1 MPYIEPAEV
10 ERVKKIDLLD
20 YLKQREPDELVR
32 LGNGTYTTKTHDSLK
47 ISHGCFYWWSQGF
60 GGRSAL
66 DYLIK
71 VRGMAFLDAV
81 RHLGASEVICTKP
94 DEKKSTRLKT
104 RSFNLPPA
112 ARTNDDAAAYLQL
125 RGIDPHVISICVRD
139 GLVYQNDR
147 GSIKNVVFVGKDKG
161 GAARYAALRG
171 TSGDFKGEAAGSDK
185 RFAFRLAAN
194 LKADE
199 VHVFEGAI
207 DALSFATLALERDTD
222 WRELNL
228 LTLGGVPPA
237 GGAREQTRLPQALTQ
252 YLADN
257 PQTRKV
263 SLHLDS
269 DDPGIAAAN
278 MIASA
283 LYSRGFD
290 VSVAPP
296 PEGKDVNEW
305 LVATRKAVDPTCV
318 PLCEGRLKPP
328 PKMRA
333 AKEKGA

>member
-10 ERVKKIDLLD
+10 ERVKRIDLLD
-20 YLKQREPDELVR
+20 YLQQREPDELVG
-32 LGNGTYTTKTHDSLK
+32 LGGGTYTTKAHDSLK
-47 ISHGCFYWWSQGF
+47 ISHGYFYWWSQGF

-81 RHLGASEVICTKP
+81 RHLGACEVIRTRP
-94 DEKKSTRLKT
+94 DEKKNAQPRT

-112 ARTNDDAAAYLQL
+112 AKTNDAAGAYLEL
-125 RGIDPHVISICVRD
+125 RGIDPHVISRCVKD
-139 GLVYQNDR
+139 GIIYQNDR
-147 GSIKNVVFVGKDKG
+147 GSIKNVVFVGRDRQG
-161 GAARYAALRG
+161 SARYASIRG
-171 TSGDFKGEAAGSDK
+171 ISGDFKGEAAGSDK
-185 RFAFRLAAN
+185 RFAFRLASNPDAE
-194 LKADE
+194 E

-207 DALSFATLALERDTD
+207 DALSFATLVLERDID

-237 GGAREQTRLPQALTQ
+237 GGSREQMRLPHALTQ
-252 YLADN
+252 YLSDN
-257 PQTRKV
+257 PQTKKV

-269 DDPGIAAAN
+269 DKPGIAAAN

-305 LVATRKAVDPTCV
+305 LMAARKAVDPMRV
-318 PLCEGRLKPP
+318 PLCDGRLKPP
-328 PKMRA
+328 PKARQTG
-333 AKEKGA
+333 KGE